1 MPDAGVGI
9 RDGLAQGGRHVLVR
23 HVRLCRSFVQFHSNE
38 LLVFGVIRLNF
49 LELGKSARVVDVKLV
64 VGY

>member
-1 MPDAGVGI
+1 M
-9 RDGLAQGGRHVLVR
+9 LVR
-23 HVRLCRSFVQFHSNE
+23 HVRLCCGFVQFHSDE
-38 LLVFGVIRLNF
+38 LLVFGVIGLNL